1 MKLGFFKI
9 IQNNVKGYWLL
20 YIGYWIL
27 VIEKLP
33 LAVVYSIGYAID
45 CLLAGV

>member
-20 YIGYWIL
+20 Y
-27 VIEKLP
+27 LP
-33 LAVVYSIGYAID
+33 FAVVYSIGYAID
-45 CLLAGV
+45 RLLAGV

>member
-20 YIGYWIL
+20 YL
-27 VIEKLP
+27 S

-45 CLLAGV
+45 RLLAGV

>member
-20 YIGYWIL
+20 Y
-27 VIEKLP
+27 LP
-33 LAVVYSIGYAID
+33 LEVVYSIGYAID
-45 CLLAGV
+45 RLLAGV